1 MTRQPKSQVAY
12 KAQLYGKFAEVG
24 RALANPHRLEILDLL
39 SQGERT
45 VEDLAREVGT
55 TISNISQHLH
65 VLRGAGLVISRK
77 EGQFVHYQLT
87 GEDVAG
93 FWRSMRRLSLG
104 VSSDLRELVSMFVDD
119 RDDLEPVPQA
129 ELLQRVRSGRATV
142 IDVRPSREYAA
153 GHIPE
158 ALSIPLDELE
168 ERMKERSRDSEII
181 AYCRGPFCLLSVEA
195 VERLRKLGF
204 DARRLEDGFPEW
216 RASGLPIE
224 RSSKT

>member
-1 MTRQPKSQVAY
+1 MTKQAKSHAAY
-12 KAQLYGKFAEVG
+12 KAKLYGKFAEVG
-24 RALANPHRLEILDLL
+24 RALANPRRLEILDLL

-55 TISNISQHLH
+55 TISNVSQHLH
-65 VLRGAGLVISRK
+65 VLRGAGLVTSRK

-93 FWRSMRRLSLG
+93 FWQSMRRLSLG
-104 VSSDLRELVSMFVDD
+104 VSSDLRELVAMFVDD
-119 RDDLEPVPQA
+119 CDDLEPVPQA
-129 ELLQRVRSGRATV
+129 ELLQRVRSGRVTV

-195 VERLRKLGF
+195 VERLRRLGF
-204 DARRLEDGFPEW
+204 NALRLEDGFPEW

-224 RSSKT
+224 RSKKT